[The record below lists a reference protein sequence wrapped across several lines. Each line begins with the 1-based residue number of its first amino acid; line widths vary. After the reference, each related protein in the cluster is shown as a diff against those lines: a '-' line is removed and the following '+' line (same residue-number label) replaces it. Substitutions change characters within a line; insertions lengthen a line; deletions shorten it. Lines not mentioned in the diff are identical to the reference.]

1 MPILLGSIRFFI
13 DCGIGLTFAPADA
26 ARLTP
31 THSSWINQVKRWFA
45 QLSQKQIKRGNHHS
59 VKQLQEAIETFV
71 KEHNA
76 SPKPFRWVKSAHQIL
91 ASITRFSLHLEST
104 VLADKF
110 EFGFME
116 SVETQFEE
124 ILVAEAEGTGEQAA
138 DFSVDTF
145 HFSTGEP
152 GFVIA

>member
-1 MPILLGSIRFFI
+1 MRSVRYRFGSTDYVEFGKNAFHVRLHGAFTNKESRANFLVALSLRHQLEHIDFASAQSCAADAFRELGSDVHGYAEFRQH
-13 DCGIGLTFAPADA
+13 
-26 ARLTP
+26 ARGECNPSRLR
-31 THSSWINQVKRWFA
+31 V
-45 QLSQKQIKRGNHHS
+45 
-59 VKQLQEAIETFV
+59 
-71 KEHNA
+71 
-76 SPKPFRWVKSAHQIL
+76 AHL
-91 ASITRFSLHLEST
+91 CLHLEST